1 MSTPRMAVV
10 TELPMA
16 RGSGNSAS
24 PIMASSEPRL
34 QSNGQKVSPAT
45 LDANAIAGVPAQFGP
60 RRTGYGLP
68 CAKCKTYYAA
78 DLMAC
83 PVCKGKERV
92 SPVIE
97 SLPTAP
103 ATAEEL
109 PDPIALE
116 EERERFLKEFKSHI
130 AASELEGADALQ
142 NCLLSENHL
151 N

>member
-1 MSTPRMAVV
+1 MSTPRIAIV
-10 TELPMA
+10 TAKPPDHRA
-16 RGSGNSAS
+16 AS
-24 PIMASSEPRL
+24 PASSTMASSEPRL
-34 QSNGQKVSPAT
+34 QRNGQQVPPAT
-45 LDANAIAGVPAQFGP
+45 LDPHTVAGVRAQFGP

-78 DLMAC
+78 DLTAC

-92 SPVIE
+92 SPMIA
-97 SLPTAP
+97 SLPVPP

-130 AASELEGADALQ
+130 AASELEADAR
-142 NCLLSENHL
+142 SEEHTSEL
-151 N
+151 